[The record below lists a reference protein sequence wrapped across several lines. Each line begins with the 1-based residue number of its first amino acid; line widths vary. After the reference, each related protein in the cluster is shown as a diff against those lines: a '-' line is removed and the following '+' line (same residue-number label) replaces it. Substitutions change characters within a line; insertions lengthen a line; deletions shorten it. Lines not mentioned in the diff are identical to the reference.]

1 MAVVIGN
8 KTQANPTPGAN
19 NHQVSHTHNTG
30 SDGLLV
36 VSFAMA
42 NNRNFTS
49 ATYGG
54 QNMTQVFNRSLTASI
69 FQQRFAIYILEN
81 PPTGSNTLR
90 VNFNN
95 NVFNPISIYACSFT
109 GAQAGGNTIN
119 IGGSSTPRTSNIS
132 VSDGS
137 VVYSFAI
144 SSGPVITSIEIPQGN
159 ARPAEFT
166 HNTNKQ
172 VRGGLSNGTL
182 AAGTY
187 TIEHNS
193 ASGSISMGTYE
204 IKEKSGGGGGGATT
218 NDFFLVM

>member
-19 NHQVSHTHNTG
+19 NSQVSHTQNTG

-36 VSFAMA
+36 ASFVMT
-42 NNRNFTS
+42 NGSNFSS

-54 QNMTQVFNRSLTASI
+54 QSMTQVFSRNLSGLS
-69 FQQRFAIYILEN
+69 QRFALYILEN

-95 NVFNPISIYACSFT
+95 NLWNPISIYARSFT

-119 IGGSSTPRTSNIS
+119 LAGSTTPKTSTIS

-137 VVYSFAI
+137 VVYSFGI
-144 SSGPVITSIEIPQGN
+144 SAAVITSIEIPQGN

-166 HNTNKQ
+166 HNTNRQ

-193 ASGSISMGTYE
+193 GSGSITMGTYE
-204 IKEKSGGGGGGATT
+204 IQEKSGGGGGGATT

>member
-19 NHQVSHTHNTG
+19 NSQVSHTQNTG
-30 SDGLLV
+30 SDGLLIA
-36 VSFAMA
+36 SFIMA

-54 QNMTQVFNRSLTASI
+54 QAMTQVFARNLSGSS
-69 FQQRFAIYILEN
+69 QRLILYVLEN

-90 VNFNN
+90 INFNN
-95 NVFNPISIYACSFT
+95 AVWNPISIYACSFT

-119 IGGSSTPRTSNIS
+119 LAGSATPKTSTIS

-137 VVYSFAI
+137 VVYSFGL
-144 SSGPVITSIEIPQGN
+144 STNVITSIEIPQGN

-166 HNTNKQ
+166 HNTNRQ

-187 TIEHNS
+187 TIEHNCATGGITMS
-193 ASGSISMGTYE
+193 TYE
-204 IKEKSGGGGGGATT
+204 IQEKSGGGGGGATT

>member
-19 NHQVSHTHNTG
+19 NHQISHTQNTG

-36 VSFAMA
+36 ASFVMA

-54 QNMTQVFNRSLTASI
+54 QAMTQVFARNLGGSS
-69 FQQRFAIYILEN
+69 QRLILYVLES

-90 VNFNN
+90 INFNN
-95 NVFNPISIYACSFT
+95 TVWNPISIYACSFT

-119 IGGSSTPRTSNIS
+119 LAGSTTPKTSTIS

-137 VVYSFAI
+137 VIYSFGLSAN
-144 SSGPVITSIEIPQGN
+144 VITSIEIPQGD

-166 HNTNKQ
+166 HNTNRQ
-172 VRGGLSNGTL
+172 VRGGLSNGTVS
-182 AAGTY
+182 AGTY
-187 TIEHNS
+187 TIEHNCATGGITMS
-193 ASGSISMGTYE
+193 TYE
-204 IKEKSGGGGGGATT
+204 IQEKSGGGGGATT